1 MSLNNKRKTFFNFHF
16 SFFIFSIILHS
27 SLFIFHFSF
36 SSFSQTYFTE
46 SNNKITLTPTGVSHL
61 ASLPLKCIGK
71 EFPVK
76 PMYVMSDSSYT
87 FPKKMNPA
95 FYGCFDWHSCVHGNW
110 LLVALLKRYPRMPES
125 QAIMDKLTSHITA
138 ENIRAELNLI
148 RGDNKSFERPYGWG
162 WLLQLQNELLTWN
175 TPEARKLSVNLAP
188 LAQFIAKEYTGYLK
202 KLSYPVREPEHL
214 NLALSL
220 CFAWDYGKFV
230 NDTALLSGIRT
241 AARRFY
247 ANDKNCPVAYEPG
260 GYDFLSPCL
269 EEADIMQRV
278 LSKAEFNKWLR
289 QFMPTIYQDPAS
301 MFRIAE
307 VSDPTDGK
315 IVHLHGLNFSRAWCL
330 NNIANQMDGGASDKV
345 RALAVQHLKKSFPHV
360 ASGSYEGEHWLATF
374 AYYALLSFR

>member
-1 MSLNNKRKTFFNFHF
+1 MKGVAQEYFTDANNKL
-16 SFFIFSIILHS
+16 IL
-27 SLFIFHFSF
+27 
-36 SSFSQTYFTE
+36 TE
-46 SNNKITLTPTGVSHL
+46 KGASHL
-61 ASLPLKCIGK
+61 ASLPLKCIDK

-76 PMYVMSDSSYT
+76 SMYVLSDSSFT

-110 LLVALLKRYPRMPES
+110 LLVALLKRFPSLPEREL
-125 QAIMDKLTSHITA
+125 IMTKLKQHITS
-138 ENIRAELNLI
+138 ENIRTELAIFNK
-148 RGDNKSFERPYGWG
+148 DNKSFERPYGWG
-162 WLLQLQNELLTWN
+162 WLLQLQRELLTWQE
-175 TPEARKLSVNLAP
+175 PEAKSLSENLSP
-188 LAQFIAKEYTGYLK
+188 LAEHISRSYISYLK

-220 CFAWDYGKFV
+220 CFAWDYGKTV
-230 NDTALLSGIRT
+230 NDSNLITAIRE
-241 AARRFY
+241 AAIRFY
-247 ANDKNCPVAYEPG
+247 SNDKNCPVDYEPG

-278 LSKAEFNKWLR
+278 LPKAAFNRWLK
-289 QFMPTIYQDPAS
+289 QFLPALYTDPGS
-301 MFRIAE
+301 LFTMAE

-330 NNIANQMDGGASDKV
+330 NNIAAAMAGGNIEKV
-345 RALAVQHLKKSFPHV
+345 RSLSSAHFKKSFPHI

>member
-1 MSLNNKRKTFFNFHF
+1 MLLNNKKKTIFIFL
-16 SFFIFSIILHS
+16 SILYSIFFILHY
-27 SLFIFHFSF
+27 SLP
-36 SSFSQTYFTE
+36 SFSQEYYKE
-46 SNNKITLTPTGVSHL
+46 LNNKIILTEKGASHL

-76 PMYVMSDSSYT
+76 PMYVMSDSTYT
-87 FPKKMNPA
+87 FPRKMNPA

-110 LLVALLKRYPRMPES
+110 LLVALLKRFPRLPER
-125 QAIMDKLTSHITA
+125 QKILDKLNTHITA
-138 ENIRAELNLI
+138 DNIRTELSLF

-162 WLLQLQNELLTWN
+162 WLLQLQLELLTWSE
-175 TPEARKLSVNLAP
+175 PEAKKLSANLAP
-188 LAQFIAKEYTGYLK
+188 LARHISGEYITYLK

-220 CFAWDYGKFV
+220 CFAWDYGKFMQ
-230 NDTALLSGIRT
+230 DTALLSGIRN
-241 AARRFY
+241 AAIRFFVK
-247 ANDKNCPVAYEPG
+247 DKNCPVGYEPG

-278 LSKAEFNKWLR
+278 LPRTEFNKWLK
-289 QFMPTIYQDPAS
+289 QFMPDIYQDPAS
-301 MFRIAE
+301 LFRIAE

-330 NNIANQMDGGASDKV
+330 NNLAHQMEGGAADKV
-345 RALAVQHLKKSFPHV
+345 RTLAAAHFKNSFPHV

-374 AYYALLSFR
+374 SYYALLSFR